1 MSGASYGGRHALPC
15 IFAGSARA
23 TLLRRAR
30 GHRNRPSQRFRES
43 LHVGLGHVAASA
55 SRRRLA
61 RDAAELL
68 HAQHG
73 APARHRLLLLL
84 LHLLLDPVTGVPLV
98 PLDQLIGRGAGG
110 EGGGQAGGAAVGR
123 TCSGRGRRRLLTC
136 RGRGSRL
143 PAMSVVRLSEYIN
156 PFGSTGRF
164 LGQSNSLW
172 NTFRSASAGG
182 GGWVAAVRWG
192 AGLDI

>member
-1 MSGASYGGRHALPC
+1 MPGASYGGRHALPC
-15 IFAGSARA
+15 IVADFARA

-55 SRRRLA
+55 SRRR

-98 PLDQLIGRGAGG
+98 PLDHRIGRGAGG
-110 EGGGQAGGAAVGR
+110 EVGGQTGGAAVGR
-123 TCSGRGRRRLLTC
+123 TCSGGRRRRLLTC

-143 PAMSVVRLSEYIN
+143 PAMSVVRLSEYVN
-156 PFGSTGRF
+156 PSGSTGRF
-164 LGQSNSLW
+164 LGHSNSLW
-172 NTFRSASAGG
+172 NTFRSASAVREA
-182 GGWVAAVRWG
+182 GWLR
-192 AGLDI
+192 